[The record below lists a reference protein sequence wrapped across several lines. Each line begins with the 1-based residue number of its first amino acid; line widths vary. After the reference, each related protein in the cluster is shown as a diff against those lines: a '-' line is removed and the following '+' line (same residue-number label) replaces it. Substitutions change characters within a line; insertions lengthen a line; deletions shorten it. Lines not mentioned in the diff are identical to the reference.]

1 MGSTFSGL
9 NTMVKGL
16 SANQLSLNTI
26 GHNIT
31 NANATGYSRQ
41 SVNLGASDSEVVSS
55 LYGNS
60 QVGTGVDALSI
71 TRARDVY
78 ADKQYWSENSNQ
90 SYYDARQTNYS
101 KVETIYNDSDSTGL
115 QSKIA
120 AFSSSWQTLAT
131 SAGAGSYTNRVGVYE
146 AGVNLA
152 NSINTAASSMQSQIK
167 SEYDDIKLKVNRVN
181 EITTQILDLNKNIV
195 KTEANGS
202 SANDLRDAR
211 DNLVDELSGYVKT
224 NVTQNADGTYS
235 VVSNGNT
242 LVDGKTR
249 LTLECDDK
257 SATTNTNYGITDY
270 AIIIKETGTGY
281 DPGNGGIKGIQD
293 SIAENKQSIDSL
305 GSMSAFLLTTFN
317 DQHKAGYDKTGAT
330 TRRNF
335 FGETTTTFAWDS
347 DNSQVTSNGTVLNT
361 IDTIKALAVNSAF
374 STTDGK
380 DLIAAA
386 GSAKTTSSGA
396 TSTAATA
403 DGTNAVLLANLF
415 NTAKSVTSTSGT
427 TTLVDTPIGNISFN
441 DYYTGMM
448 SSLGTKS
455 SKVNAQVTKQQD
467 VMTAINSNRQSTSG
481 VNWDE
486 ELTNMIKF
494 QQGYSAS
501 SRCLTTMDSMLD
513 KLISSTGM
521 VGR

>member
-41 SVNLGASDSEVVSS
+41 SVNLGATDSELAPSF
-55 LYGNS
+55 YGEV
-60 QVGTGVDALSI
+60 QVGTGVSALSI

-101 KVETIYNDSDSTGL
+101 KVETIYNDSDSTGMK
-115 QSKIA
+115 SKLS
-120 AFSSSWQTLAT
+120 AFWSAWQTLGTT
-131 SAGAGSYTNRVGVYE
+131 SGADSYTNRVAVYE
-146 AGVNLA
+146 TGTEAA
-152 NSINTAASSMQSQIK
+152 QSINTAATSMQAQIK
-167 SEYDDIKLKVNRVN
+167 SQYDDMKLKVDRIN
-181 EITTQILDLNKNIV
+181 EITTQILKLNKNIV
-195 KTEANGS
+195 QTEANGS
-202 SANDLRDAR
+202 SSNDLRDSR

-224 NVTQNADGTYS
+224 SVTENSDGTYS

-242 LVDGKTR
+242 LVDGKNR

-257 SATTNTNYGITDY
+257 TSTTNANYGVTDY
-270 AIIIKETGTGY
+270 AITIKETGTIY
-281 DPGNGGIKGIQD
+281 DPGNGELKGMQD
-293 SIAENKQSIDSL
+293 SIDEDKKSIDNLS
-305 GSMSAFLLTTFN
+305 SMAAFFLTTFN
-317 DQHKAGYDKTGAT
+317 DQHKAGYGIDSANTTGT
-330 TRRNF
+330 NF
-335 FGETTTTFAWDS
+335 FGTSGTAYTWDS
-347 DNSQVTSNGTVLNT
+347 TNSQVDAGGTALNK
-361 IDTIKALAVNSAF
+361 IDTIKALSVNTALS
-374 STTDGK
+374 SVSGK
-380 DLIAAA
+380 NLIAARGSITSGGTTTPEGTA
-386 GSAKTTSSGA
+386 GCA
-396 TSTAATA
+396 
-403 DGTNAVLLANLF
+403 NAVLLSNLF
-415 NTAKSVTSTSGT
+415 SKVSSSTTSLGSVS
-427 TTLVDTPIGNISFN
+427 LN

-448 SSLGTKS
+448 SSLGNKS
-455 SKVNAQVTKQQD
+455 DAINSKVTQQQD
-467 VMTAINSNRQSTSG
+467 IMTAITSNRQSTSG

-513 KLISSTGM
+513 KLINSTGM

>member
-31 NANATGYSRQ
+31 NASTTGYSRQ
-41 SVNLGASDSEVVSS
+41 SVNLGATDSELAPSF
-55 LYGNS
+55 YGEV
-60 QVGTGVDALSI
+60 QVGTGVSATSI

-101 KVETIYNDSDSTGL
+101 KVETIYNDSDSTGMK
-115 QSKIA
+115 SKLS
-120 AFSSSWQTLAT
+120 AFWSSWQTLGTT
-131 SAGAGSYTNRVGVYE
+131 SGADSYTNRVAVYE
-146 AGVNLA
+146 TGTEAA
-152 NSINTAASSMQSQIK
+152 QSINTAATSMQSQIK
-167 SEYDDIKLKVNRVN
+167 SQYDDMKLKVDRIN
-181 EITTQILDLNKNIV
+181 EITTQILKLNKNIV
-195 KTEANGS
+195 QTEANGS
-202 SANDLRDAR
+202 SSNDLRDSR

-224 NVTQNADGTYS
+224 SVTENSDGTYS

-242 LVDGKTR
+242 LVNGKSR

-257 SATTNTNYGITDY
+257 TATTNANYGVTDY
-270 AIIIKETGTGY
+270 AITIKETGTIY
-281 DPGNGGIKGIQD
+281 DPGNGELKGMQD
-293 SIAENKQSIDSL
+293 SIDEDKKSMDSL
-305 GSMSAFLLTTFN
+305 ASMASFFLTTFN
-317 DQHKAGYDKTGAT
+317 DQHKAGYGIDTANTTGT
-330 TRRNF
+330 NF
-335 FGETTTTFAWDS
+335 FGTDGTSYALDS
-347 DNSQVTSNGTVLNT
+347 TKTQVTAGGTTLSA
-361 IDTIKALAVNSAF
+361 IDTIKALSVNTALS
-374 STTDGK
+374 SVSGK
-380 DLIAAA
+380 NLIATR
-386 GSAKTTSSGA
+386 GKTTSGA
-396 TSTAATA
+396 IEGTAGCA
-403 DGTNAVLLANLF
+403 NAVLLSNLF
-415 NTAKSVTSTSGT
+415 NKPLTTTTTTGSVTVTTPVTTALGT
-427 TTLVDTPIGNISFN
+427 ISLN

-448 SSLGTKS
+448 SSLGNKS
-455 SKVNAQVTKQQD
+455 DAINSKVAQQQD
-467 VMTAINSNRQSTSG
+467 IMTAITSNRQSTSG

-501 SRCLTTMDSMLD
+501 SRCLTTMDSMLE

>member
-41 SVNLGASDSEVVSS
+41 SVNLAATDSEVVPSF
-55 LYGNS
+55 YGNS
-60 QVGTGVDALSI
+60 QVGTGVSATSI
-71 TRARDVY
+71 TRARDIY
-78 ADKQYWSENSNQ
+78 ADRQYWAENSNQ
-90 SYYDARQTNYS
+90 SYYNARQTNYS

-120 AFSSSWQTLAT
+120 AFSSAWQTLGV
-131 SAGAGSYTNRVGVYE
+131 SSGAGSYTNRVQVYE
-146 AGVNLA
+146 SGVDLA
-152 NSINTAASSMQSQIK
+152 QSINTAATSMQSQIK
-167 SEYDDIKLKVNRVN
+167 SEYDDIKLKVDRVN
-181 EITTQILDLNKNIV
+181 EITKQILDLNKNIV

-211 DNLVDELSGYVKT
+211 DNLADELSGYVKT
-224 NVTQNADGTYS
+224 NVTENSDGTYS
-235 VVSNGNT
+235 IVSNGNT
-242 LVDGKTR
+242 LVDGKSR

-257 SATTNTNYGITDY
+257 TATTNANYGVTDY
-270 AIIIKETGTGY
+270 AIAIKETGTIY
-281 DPGNGGIKGIQD
+281 DPGNGEIKGIQD
-293 SIAENKQSIDSL
+293 SIDENKKSMDSL

-317 DQHKAGYDKTGAT
+317 DQHKAGYDEYGAT
-330 TRRNF
+330 TGRNF
-335 FGETTTTFAWDS
+335 FGETSSVYALDATKTG
-347 DNSQVTSNGTVLNT
+347 VTLGGTALNT
-361 IDTIKALAVNSAF
+361 IDTIKSLSVNTAF
-374 STTDGK
+374 STKEGK
-380 DLIAAA
+380 NLIAAA
-386 GSAKTTSSGA
+386 KTAVSA
-396 TSTAATA
+396 TSTTVVA
-403 DGTNAVLLANLF
+403 DGANAVLLANLF
-415 NTAKSVTSTSGT
+415 NSPLKNSLGVVQQTAIGT
-427 TTLVDTPIGNISFN
+427 ISFN

-455 SKVNAQVTKQQD
+455 STVNSQVTKQQD
-467 VMTAINSNRQSTSG
+467 IMTAINSNRQSTAG

-501 SRCLTTMDSMLD
+501 SRCLTTMDSMLE

>member
-101 KVETIYNDSDSTGL
+101 KVETVYNDSDSTGMK
-115 QSKIA
+115 SKLS
-120 AFSSSWQTLAT
+120 AFWSAWQTLGTT
-131 SAGAGSYTNRVGVYE
+131 SGADSYTNRVSVYE
-146 AGVNLA
+146 TGTEAA
-152 NSINTAASSMQSQIK
+152 QSINSAATSMQSQIK
-167 SEYDDIKLKVNRVN
+167 SQYDDLKLKVNRVN
-181 EITTQILDLNKNIV
+181 EITTQILALNKNIV
-195 KTEANGS
+195 QSESNGS
-202 SANDLRDAR
+202 SANDLRDSR

-224 NVTQNADGTYS
+224 NVNTNADGTYS
-235 VVSNGNT
+235 IVSNGNT

-249 LTLECDDK
+249 LTLECDDNT
-257 SATTNTNYGITDY
+257 SETNTNYGLTDY
-270 AIIIKETGTGY
+270 KVTIKETGMGY
-281 DPGNGGIKGIQD
+281 DPGNGQLKGIQD
-293 SIAENKQSIDSL
+293 AIAENKQSIDDLSK
-305 GSMSAFLLTTFN
+305 MAAFFLTTFN
-317 DQHKAGYDKTGAT
+317 DQHKAGAGIDAAAT
-330 TRRNF
+330 TGTNF
-335 FGETTTTFAWDS
+335 FGNGGTTYSWDS
-347 DNSQVTSNGTVLNT
+347 TTSQVDAGIQGKLNT
-361 IDTIKALAVNSAF
+361 IDTIKALTVNSAL
-374 STTDGK
+374 STDSGK
-380 DLIAAA
+380 NLIATRKPSEGTA
-386 GSAKTTSSGA
+386 GSS
-396 TSTAATA
+396 
-403 DGTNAVLLANLF
+403 NAVLLSSLF
-415 NTAKSVTSTSGT
+415 SKASSTDTALGS
-427 TTLVDTPIGNISFN
+427 ISLN
-441 DYYTGMM
+441 DYYTGLM
-448 SSLGTKS
+448 SSLGNKS
-455 SKVNAQVTKQQD
+455 DAVNSKVTQQQD
-467 VMTAINSNRQSTSG
+467 IMTAISSNRQSTAG